1 MIANNHTTYLRTN
14 SKAADNRDLAK
25 AHLSLSVE
33 TLTHFSM
40 QCNLF
45 APKK

>member
-25 AHLSLSVE
+25 AH
-33 TLTHFSM
+33 FSM